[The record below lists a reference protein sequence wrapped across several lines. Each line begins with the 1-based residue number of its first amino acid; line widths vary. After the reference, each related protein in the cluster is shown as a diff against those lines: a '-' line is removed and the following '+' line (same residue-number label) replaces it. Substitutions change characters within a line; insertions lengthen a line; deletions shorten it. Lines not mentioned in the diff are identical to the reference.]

1 MLIIV
6 LCNVKVNA
14 ATGDSYVIKL
24 NAHKT
29 TLKSGET
36 ITISLDVSD
45 INIQSGDKGI
55 GAYEGTIW
63 FDDFSLVEKGKT
75 DEYIA
80 DGNFPTAERPAAW
93 NAWGGTTPAAVVAEG
108 YTAEELKPTIEIVPV
123 ATDLVLTFNG
133 DQIEVSS
140 ATEGVTASGSGKFVK
155 DGEKMAWGNKDR
167 DGIYLE
173 YNVDFGTKQ
182 YAIRDTLV
190 SRSREVVM
198 ETFAPTFKK

>member
-1 MLIIV
+1 M
-6 LCNVKVNA
+6 
-14 ATGDSYVIKL
+14 
-24 NAHKT
+24 
-29 TLKSGET
+29 
-36 ITISLDVSD
+36 
-45 INIQSGDKGI
+45 
-55 GAYEGTIW
+55 
-63 FDDFSLVEKGKT
+63 
-75 DEYIA
+75 
-80 DGNFPTAERPAAW
+80 
-93 NAWGGTTPAAVVAEG
+93 
-108 YTAEELKPTIEIVPV
+108 PV

-140 ATEGVTASGSGKFVK
+140 ATDGVTASGSGKFVK